1 MARPVLS
8 GSCPVKVLYG
18 LGHHAAVQ
26 FQGLGNLLIAYARG
40 SQSVVRVPLVVR
52 EISLVVRRGISELN
66 INQAA
71 CPPKRFF
78 LIVLNGSVFFMLSTR
93 AFFSWH
99 REFKN
104 VSIHHCHFL
113 VS

>member
-1 MARPVLS
+1 MAHYNIS
-8 GSCPVKVLYG
+8 NKVS
-18 LGHHAAVQ
+18 H
-26 FQGLGNLLIAYARG
+26 LLIFYLLVFYSSG

-78 LIVLNGSVFFMLSTR
+78 FNCFKWERLFHAEHSGVFFLAPR
-93 AFFSWH
+93 
-99 REFKN
+99 
-104 VSIHHCHFL
+104 I
-113 VS
+113 